1 MIRLFLNIRIAFRSL
16 SNFKLRTTLAM
27 LGAFLGTF
35 SLIVVSN
42 LSEALSKKTEIE
54 ISKLG
59 ENLLIVRSGLV
70 RRVGTAT
77 NLISEA
83 TNLTIADALAIKESS
98 LYVDDVAPSANK
110 VFPIRYKHVTLNSV
124 LVMGVT
130 PEYTTIRNF
139 QVERGSFFTNEDN
152 DKLAKVAVI
161 GKKVADR
168 LFGEED
174 PLGKNILIFRVP
186 CQIIGILEEK
196 GVDVSGFDQD
206 NQVFV
211 PLNTF
216 LKAFVNKRYINNISV
231 KVIYNE
237 WTSEAKTEITNI
249 LRKRHKIVGE
259 KKDDFTVI
267 DLKDVVA
274 LRTQAMDMI
283 RVLGRIASLISFI
296 IGGLGILSIM
306 ILIVNERKTEIG
318 IRRALGARKRDILL
332 QFLVESSTISWVGG
346 TAGLLMSIIASL
358 IIFKITD
365 LPIAISIFGLFITL
379 VATILIGVLAG
390 LYPAKKAIEIQPVN
404 IIKG

>member
-27 LGAFLGTF
+27 FGAFLGTF

-110 VFPIRYKHVTLNSV
+110 VFPIRYKHVALNSV

-130 PEYTTIRNF
+130 PEYTAIRNF
-139 QVERGSFFTNEDN
+139 QVERGSFFTSEDN

-161 GKKVADR
+161 GKKVADK

-196 GVDVSGFDQD
+196 GVDISGFDQD

-231 KVIYNE
+231 KVINNE
-237 WTSEAKTEITNI
+237 WTSQAKTEITSI

-358 IIFKITD
+358 IIFKIAD
-365 LPIAISIFGLFITL
+365 LPIAISIFGLFVTL

>member
-27 LGAFLGTF
+27 FGAFLGTF

-110 VFPIRYKHVTLNSV
+110 VFPIRYKRVALNSV

-130 PEYTTIRNF
+130 PEYTAIRNF
-139 QVERGSFFTNEDN
+139 QVERGSFFTSEDN

-196 GVDVSGFDQD
+196 GVDISGFDQD

-231 KVIYNE
+231 KVINNE
-237 WTSEAKTEITNI
+237 WTSQAKTEITSI

-358 IIFKITD
+358 IIFKIAD
-365 LPIAISIFGLFITL
+365 LPIAISIFGLFVTL